1 MERSHE
7 FTINVPGEGTYVIK
21 LLEGVEVEEQQDGG
35 MIGRW
40 PAFDLDAESDSEDE
54 VYKELLGGL
63 QKQISGGPDAPEYG
77 PFAAY
82 VREHGRR
89 LSDEEVAAQEL
100 ARVRAV
106 TSRWHVTDDE
116 QYSVRLWQDAELHR
130 DGDTVTVRAFGL
142 EGSGQ
147 QVGHALQ
154 VLNGAV
160 NAACGTHDAPGPRFD
175 EFTSWVRS
183 TGEPVSA
190 DVLAQEE
197 ADKRAY
203 EVARETLTAITPD
216 DIAAESSTG
225 VPLLVDFWAAWCG
238 PCRQVTPVLAG
249 LSEEWAGR
257 IVVRKIDVDQF
268 EGIWERFNFKG
279 IPAMLL
285 FKDGQEIH
293 RVIGFGGKKHLVA
306 ELEPHLA

>member
-1 MERSHE
+1 MERGHE
-7 FTINVPGEGTYVIK
+7 FTINVPGEGTHVIK
-21 LLEGVEVEEQQDGG
+21 LLDGVELEQIDGATV
-35 MIGRW
+35 GRW
-40 PAFDLDAESDSEDE
+40 AAFALEAKGDSEAE
-54 VYKELLGGL
+54 VYRELLGGL
-63 QKQISGGPDAPEYG
+63 QKRISGGPGSPEYG

-82 VREHGRR
+82 VLEHGTR
-89 LSDEEVAAQEL
+89 LSDEEVAAREL
-100 ARVRAV
+100 ARLREI
-106 TSRWHVTDDE
+106 TMRWRVTDDE
-116 QYSVRLWQDAELHR
+116 QYMVRLFQDVELQR
-130 DGDTVTVRAFGL
+130 DGDAVTVRAFGL

-147 QVGHALQ
+147 QLSQALQ
-154 VLNGAV
+154 ALNGAV
-160 NAACGTHDAPGPRFD
+160 AEACGTHDAPGPRFE
-175 EFTSWVRS
+175 EFTRLARS

-190 DVLAQEE
+190 EVLAQE
-197 ADKRAY
+197 ATDKRAY
-203 EVARETLTAITPD
+203 EVARETLTAIAPD
-216 DIAAESSTG
+216 DITAESSTG
-225 VPLLVDFWAAWCG
+225 VPLLVDFWAEWCG

-306 ELEPHLA
+306 ELEPHLT

>member
-1 MERSHE
+1 MERNRE
-7 FTINVPGEGTYVIK
+7 FTITVPGEGTHVIR
-21 LLEGVEVEEQQDGG
+21 LLEGVELEQRDGAT
-35 MIGRW
+35 IGRW
-40 PAFDLDAESDSEDE
+40 PAFDLEANGDSEAE
-54 VYKELLGGL
+54 VYQELLGGL
-63 QKQISGGPDAPEYG
+63 QERISGGPGSPEYR

-82 VREHGRR
+82 VLEHGTR
-89 LSDEEVAAQEL
+89 LSDEDTAAREL
-100 ARVRAV
+100 GRLRAI

-116 QYSVRLWQDAELHR
+116 QYTIRLFRDVELQR

-142 EGSGQ
+142 ERSGRTL
-147 QVGHALQ
+147 GEALQ
-154 VLNGAV
+154 ALSGAV
-160 NAACGTHDAPGPRFD
+160 NEVCGTHDAPGPRFD

-183 TGEPVSA
+183 TGERVSA
-190 DVLAQEE
+190 DVLAQEA
-197 ADKRAY
+197 ADKRVY

-216 DIAAESSTG
+216 DITAESSTG
-225 VPLLVDFWAAWCG
+225 IPLLVDFWAEWCG

-268 EGIWERFNFKG
+268 DGIWDRFNFKG

-306 ELEPHLA
+306 ELEPHLE